1 MDRFTPERI
10 CIRTDT
16 TQNAIDEAVDIM
28 FMIFSDLS
36 GSINL
41 SRMHMT
47 VLPPASPRTGN
58 RFTSA
63 SVMDSAANDMK
74 KSYRISGV
82 MLTAAAETSPNKL
95 PDKFTIHSPTV
106 PSEILE

>member
-41 SRMHMT
+41 SRMHMM
-47 VLPPASPRTGN
+47 VLPPSSPRTGN

-95 PDKFTIHSPTV
+95 PDKLTIHSPTV
-106 PSEILE
+106 PSQILE